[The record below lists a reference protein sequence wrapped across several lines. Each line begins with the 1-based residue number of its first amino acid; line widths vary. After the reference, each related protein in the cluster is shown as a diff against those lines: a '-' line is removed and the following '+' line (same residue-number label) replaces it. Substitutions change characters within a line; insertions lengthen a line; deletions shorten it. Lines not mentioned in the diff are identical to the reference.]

1 MAKLFPKWL
10 YSFVFPLA
18 LYESFSGGWFPFV
31 FWSCRQSTCLR
42 IKYGRGMHA
51 WGGGYRWSA
60 PGRRGLHL
68 IRKNA
73 YSLISSCNRNFWLP
87 IMFQGQMRD
96 CAFTPY
102 GDLKGDFNKYPGKH
116 LRVAVESLGTKEM
129 RGMQPLG
136 HHLSLHPNQ
145 EATVSFRTSL
155 ISFIFGFLFRRER
168 RTSSHWALP
177 WGRHCAD
184 CFILLLSFWII
195 I

>member
-1 MAKLFPKWL
+1 MRV
-10 YSFVFPLA
+10 SV
-18 LYESFSGGWFPFV
+18 
-31 FWSCRQSTCLR
+31 
-42 IKYGRGMHA
+42 
-51 WGGGYRWSA
+51 GGGF
-60 PGRRGLHL
+60 HL
-68 IRKNA
+68 FSEVVVNQHVWELNMAEGCMHEEGAIDGQLLEGEACILLGKMLIHS
-73 YSLISSCNRNFWLP
+73 SLPATGIFFFFFCNRNFWLP

-177 WGRHCAD
+177 RGRHCAD